1 MTDTTVAEEK
11 KPLTVPI
18 DDENDAEDS
27 DDGAPEIAATDGQSH
42 LSHSHCHPNDTV
54 MWKTQIGN
62 VYCTPVIVFMRRR

>member
-18 DDENDAEDS
+18 DDDNDAEDS

-42 LSHSHCHPNDTV
+42 LSHPHCGKLKSETFTV
-54 MWKTQIGN
+54 HL
-62 VYCTPVIVFMRRR
+62 